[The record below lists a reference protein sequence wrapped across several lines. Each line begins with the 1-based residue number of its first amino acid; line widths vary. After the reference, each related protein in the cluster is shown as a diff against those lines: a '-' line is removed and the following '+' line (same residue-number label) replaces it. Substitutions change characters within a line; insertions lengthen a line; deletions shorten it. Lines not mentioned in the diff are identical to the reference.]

1 MYNIFC
7 VIIYMFFVVVIFERL
22 RNVLYEGKID
32 IRVRYMV
39 EVMFVIR
46 KDGFKDYQS
55 VIQELDFIVEEDQ
68 FIYFLILED
77 EGIIDDIFSKNIFVI
92 VKIQFLLVRKLIY
105 I

>member
-1 MYNIFC
+1 
-7 VIIYMFFVVVIFERL
+7 
-22 RNVLYEGKID
+22 
-32 IRVRYMV
+32 
-39 EVMFVIR
+39 MFVIR

-92 VKIQFLLVRKLIY
+92 VKIQFFLVCKLIY

>member
-1 MYNIFC
+1 
-7 VIIYMFFVVVIFERL
+7 
-22 RNVLYEGKID
+22 
-32 IRVRYMV
+32 
-39 EVMFVIR
+39 MFVIR

-92 VKIQFLLVRKLIY
+92 VKIQFFLACELIY

>member
-1 MYNIFC
+1 
-7 VIIYMFFVVVIFERL
+7 
-22 RNVLYEGKID
+22 
-32 IRVRYMV
+32 
-39 EVMFVIR
+39 MFVIR
-46 KDGFKDYQS
+46 KDGFKDYQL

-92 VKIQFLLVRKLIY
+92 VKIQFFLACELIY

>member
-1 MYNIFC
+1 
-7 VIIYMFFVVVIFERL
+7 
-22 RNVLYEGKID
+22 
-32 IRVRYMV
+32 
-39 EVMFVIR
+39 MFVIR

-55 VIQELDFIVEEDQ
+55 VIEELDFIVEEDQ

-92 VKIQFLLVRKLIY
+92 VKIQFFLVCELIY

>member
-1 MYNIFC
+1 
-7 VIIYMFFVVVIFERL
+7 
-22 RNVLYEGKID
+22 
-32 IRVRYMV
+32 
-39 EVMFVIR
+39 MFVIR

-55 VIQELDFIVEEDQ
+55 VIQELDFIIEEDQ

-92 VKIQFLLVRKLIY
+92 VKIQFFLACELIY

>member
-1 MYNIFC
+1 
-7 VIIYMFFVVVIFERL
+7 
-22 RNVLYEGKID
+22 
-32 IRVRYMV
+32 
-39 EVMFVIR
+39 MFVIR

-55 VIQELDFIVEEDQ
+55 VNEELDFIIEEDQ

-92 VKIQFLLVRKLIY
+92 VKIQFFLACELIY

>member
-1 MYNIFC
+1 
-7 VIIYMFFVVVIFERL
+7 
-22 RNVLYEGKID
+22 
-32 IRVRYMV
+32 
-39 EVMFVIR
+39 MFVIR

-55 VIQELDFIVEEDQ
+55 VIEELDFIIEEDQ

-92 VKIQFLLVRKLIY
+92 VKIQFFLACELIY

>member
-1 MYNIFC
+1 
-7 VIIYMFFVVVIFERL
+7 
-22 RNVLYEGKID
+22 
-32 IRVRYMV
+32 
-39 EVMFVIR
+39 MFVIR

-55 VIQELDFIVEEDQ
+55 VIEELDFIVEEDQ

-92 VKIQFLLVRKLIY
+92 VKIQFFLACELIY